1 MKADRAEAAF
11 DPLKIPIDILPLI
24 FEHLV
29 DRRDLHVCTQ
39 LHSTFHAAATPLLY
53 RTLDSRVM
61 KTRLGRSAV
70 CHPASTLLKKPEY
83 ARYVRHVRETGEQ
96 QGARVERELSECAG
110 AIGFSKPEL
119 LHDCEQ
125 ALKLCT
131 NIQSFSWSDQ
141 SPDASHNDE
150 VLLAFLNI
158 LKGLKLKQL
167 TIRTYMGLS
176 EAVWDKL
183 QEFRGL
189 TRVALWVMEGQP
201 RVLQGWSEHLGSTL
215 THLEL
220 GRTAG
225 VPASILVSVF
235 SHLAHLRSLRLKGA
249 PTSAILEILRILPKL
264 ESLDTEYFG
273 SGISHWPV
281 EPVARLRELTVRT
294 SSVDVQGPQLLWS
307 WIRQLLPFPSLESF
321 TLNAF
326 STQGDAPLPRR
337 FLLDMAKTHET
348 TLKHFNVSSALLT
361 LEDVECLCTIFP
373 ALETLSC
380 SIAFC
385 QEASQLEAAVVNGRN
400 LRELRLHTSWVPSRY
415 GTEQV
420 TIPFALENARKLM
433 LREKSRIRVIG
444 VGRELYTV
452 RRQLPNPSDMLS
464 VVGCEQGQW
473 VRTATR
479 DELVFEVVRDFVYD
493 A

>member
-1 MKADRAEAAF
+1 MKRAAF

-39 LHSTFHAAATPLLY
+39 LHSTFHAAATPLFVRYSLI
-53 RTLDSRVM
+53 RMRRDSDR
-61 KTRLGRSAV
+61 RSA
-70 CHPASTLLKKPEY
+70 PASTLLKKPEY
-83 ARYVRHVRETGEQ
+83 ARYVRHVRET
-96 QGARVERELSECAG
+96 G

-281 EPVARLRELTVRT
+281 EPVARLRAH
-294 SSVDVQGPQLLWS
+294 G
-307 WIRQLLPFPSLESF
+307 
-321 TLNAF
+321 A
-326 STQGDAPLPRR
+326 
-337 FLLDMAKTHET
+337 H
-348 TLKHFNVSSALLT
+348 
-361 LEDVECLCTIFP
+361 
-373 ALETLSC
+373 
-380 SIAFC
+380 
-385 QEASQLEAAVVNGRN
+385 
-400 LRELRLHTSWVPSRY
+400 
-415 GTEQV
+415 
-420 TIPFALENARKLM
+420 
-433 LREKSRIRVIG
+433 
-444 VGRELYTV
+444 
-452 RRQLPNPSDMLS
+452 
-464 VVGCEQGQW
+464 
-473 VRTATR
+473 
-479 DELVFEVVRDFVYD
+479 
-493 A
+493 

>member
-1 MKADRAEAAF
+1 M
-11 DPLKIPIDILPLI
+11 I
-24 FEHLV
+24 
-29 DRRDLHVCTQ
+29 
-39 LHSTFHAAATPLLY
+39 
-53 RTLDSRVM
+53 
-61 KTRLGRSAV
+61 G
-70 CHPASTLLKKPEY
+70 HPASTLLKKPEY
-83 ARYVRHVRETGEQ
+83 ARYVRHVRET
-96 QGARVERELSECAG
+96 G

-158 LKGLKLKQL
+158 LQGLKLKQL

-220 GRTAG
+220 GVGVVSSHVVHHRSHSQLSMQRTAG

-273 SGISHWPV
+273 SGISHWPI

-294 SSVDVQGPQLLWS
+294 SSIDVQGPQLLWS

-337 FLLDMAKTHET
+337 FLLDMAKTHGT

-420 TIPFALENARKLM
+420 TIPFALENARTLM

-444 VGRELYTV
+444 VGRELYT
-452 RRQLPNPSDMLS
+452 
-464 VVGCEQGQW
+464 GQW
-473 VRTATR
+473 VRNATR
-479 DELVFEVVRDFVYD
+479 DGLVFEVVRDFVYD